1 MLSNLRAVRKQTEL
15 TRSLYERR
23 SKIVSQ
29 IPGFWPLVFEQAPP
43 DIDEYIQPTDSA
55 LLLSSL
61 TALSVSRFEIEDGG
75 NGDPRSVSIR
85 FEFAP
90 NDWLEDAVI
99 EKKFWYRRSKDGWSG
114 LVSEPV
120 EIRWKEGKDL
130 TQGLLG
136 LAKRV
141 WEEEKAAQAKGEKTD
156 SKELTKTQKELQE
169 EIETIGLGGVSFFA
183 WFGYAGK
190 MISAEESQAATEQ
203 ENEVRKLQ
211 REGKEIPESLRT
223 PEKEKEEGKEGDDD
237 DDEDSLEIFPDGD
250 SLAIALSDDLWP
262 GAVKYFSTYNII
274 RSFHADSPSEAHCF
288 FPTPDRR
295 STDTAAAQAQEQD
308 PASDFEFE
316 SIAGDLES
324 DDDEDED
331 EEERPAKK
339 VKV

>member
-1 MLSNLRAVRKQTEL
+1 M

-90 NDWLEDAVI
+90 NDWLEDAAI

-141 WEEEKAAQAKGEKTD
+141 WEEEKAAQEKGEKKD
-156 SKELTKTQKELQE
+156 SKELTEAQKELKEQ
-169 EIETIGLGGVSFFA
+169 IEKIGLGGISFFA

-211 REGKEIPESLRT
+211 REGKEIPESLRA
-223 PEKEKEEGKEGDDD
+223 PEKEKEDEEDD
-237 DDEDSLEIFPDGD
+237 DDESLDIFPDGD

-262 GAVKYFSTYNII
+262 GAVKYFSTYIVT
-274 RSFHADSPSEAHCF
+274 RSLSRNSPSEAHSF
-288 FPTPDRR
+288 FPSPDRR
-295 STDTAAAQAQEQD
+295 HTDTAAAQAQEQD
-308 PASDFEFE
+308 PASDIDFE
-316 SIAGDLES
+316 SIADDLES
-324 DDDEDED
+324 DEEDDEDED
-331 EEERPAKK
+331 ERPAKK